1 MRSSKDKKRFLE
13 ILEETPLVSIA
24 AKRAGIAK
32 ATIYRWKEKDNDF
45 SKKLEQAI
53 EDGSNVISD
62 RVESVLIKKA
72 YAGEKWAVEMWL
84 ESNRKKYVRPRRPIS
99 AFDFDNLYKTN
110 KIIVEILATRE
121 AMEKDLKDLE
131 ERKKNGGPPVR
142 T

>member
-1 MRSSKDKKRFLE
+1 MRSCKDKKRFLE

-99 AFDFDNLYKTN
+99 AFEFDNLYKTN

-121 AMEKDLKDLE
+121 AMEKDLED
-131 ERKKNGGPPVR
+131 RKRNGEPPIR

>member
-72 YAGEKWAVEMWL
+72 YTGEKWAVEMWL

-99 AFDFDNLYKTN
+99 AFEFDNLYKTN

-121 AMEKDLKDLE
+121 AMEKDLKDME
-131 ERKKNGGPPVR
+131 ERKRNGGPPIR